1 MPDYSIRLY
10 QLKYYIK
17 MFFPEIFYHLKN
29 QQIQD
34 IFISKWVLT
43 IFSSYLPFETLAH
56 VWDNFLQVLR
66 KFNIGWLESHYQI

>member
-1 MPDYSIRLY
+1 MPDYSIRMY

-17 MFFPEIFYHLKN
+17 LFLPEIFYHWKN
-29 QQIQD
+29 QQVNE

-56 VWDNFLQVLR
+56 IWDIFIIVL
-66 KFNIGWLESHYQI
+66 K